1 MAIVKHDTH
10 TKKTTTFFEGRVLE
24 VKKYVECR
32 NMSDTLDYTDRRDVE
47 CTDALVWLGTHG
59 MPPFLWA
66 NRPLTR
72 ITAEN
77 TPSYGTQPRAL
88 EFYEQFAW
96 VDCSNHF
103 SWRGD
108 PIKTPT
114 VDADRM
120 SGDPLMWANYI
131 AWKSHQAA
139 ETQRLAAEARAR
151 HEERLAHQ
159 AAEAEKAAARE
170 EKDLALKAG
179 AEKLL
184 TTVVKGN
191 TYTVDGFTGK
201 AFWLGAKKY
210 RGKWQARVGLKD
222 SRGTVLWTDARKLA

>member
-10 TKKTTTFFEGRVLE
+10 TKKTVTFFEGRVLE
-24 VKKYVECR
+24 VKKYTARR
-32 NMSDTLDYTDRRDVE
+32 NMSDTLDYTDVRDVE
-47 CTDALVWLGTHG
+47 CVDALVWLGAHG
-59 MPPFLWA
+59 VPPYLWNNCTLARMPD
-66 NRPLTR
+66 
-72 ITAEN
+72 EHS
-77 TPSYGTQPRAL
+77 PSYGPQPRAL

-108 PIKTPT
+108 AIRTPT
-114 VDADRM
+114 VDADLHN
-120 SGDPLMWANYI
+120 GDPLMWANYI

-139 ETQRLAAEARAR
+139 ETQRLVAEARAR
-151 HEERLAHQ
+151 HDERLAYQ

-170 EKDLALKAG
+170 AKDLALKAG

-184 TTVVKGN
+184 ATVVKGN